1 MIVQRLF
8 AIVVCISGVGA
19 LQERNSVHRSRSVV
33 ALSAENTVFAT
44 ALAKVRLL
52 SKSREVDP
60 RLPPTDDASEGPAT
74 LSDYCAGTPREL
86 FPGDPIEGNW
96 LNYGIWYPGEI
107 LSVSRDGCHHVKYSD
122 GFEET
127 CARESQIRALGA
139 LPLVS
144 PTDDPACS
152 VVHDLE
158 AIGAK
163 TQEAQHEVAVLL
175 ASERAKL
182 NSSKPTLSRVLK
194 EPPAPAPAALDEA
207 QAQRLEEEDISLDSS
222 DDARVHET
230 SPVDGGDGA
239 PSDAGDGARSD
250 VSPPRGLTYYFPGE
264 TDEDRAK
271 IQAALDEI
279 RELDR
284 EIADLLAKLKAN
296 EALLAEVE
304 TYRLS
309 DLGIDEGDV
318 RDLSNELLSKL
329 QSTGL
334 EPHAV
339 HARSGAS
346 EVLAQLGA
354 RRDSRRRTV
363 AELKDGIRQ
372 QEIQLAAA
380 NMASVTRDQVAQ
392 RIQSVEESLDTL
404 RKDTRSLPS
413 IDSDLALNIKDLLK
427 QQAMLRS
434 ASNTLMSSHGSD
446 MSELAGQGADL
457 TRGAASQ
464 LKLQM
469 DDAEKVALQ
478 LLSTTGNL
486 HELQTGLHPHG
497 PRWWRYRYEHAFIE
511 AFVMVLISTIMALQV
526 LFWRKMREAA
536 YDRAGVEQ
544 PIKYIKTYMW
554 VFWLESFFLQLTCS
568 LCTFLT
574 IWLLG
579 QINLFQLFIFVVPSG
594 TLGHVPQHA
603 WQYLDVAYN
612 MCSAL
617 SIAIVAYY
625 TLMTPVVQATQTIL
639 RTWSDGKS
647 MQRSMWELKSIDE
660 LRAYFAAAVQ
670 SNPVYLE
677 TIREREG
684 YFDVDNFDFAR
695 FIRVNCRNTVD
706 LFLDF
711 RFHFWLTVVG
721 TFIAF
726 LGIHFLFQTAYVE
739 LMVIYFVVGTVL
751 SAIMGVRIFLLKR
764 SVEGYITE
772 KTPRTQ
778 RAVQA
783 VRRKHSHKLV
793 SALHYVIFFL
803 VFFVSRCV
811 TQGWMWKYHS
821 LHVFVMAVFA
831 VVASVIFALVYSP
844 LIPIYAAYLSM
855 PPHNDPEH
863 VCDVIDQA
871 RDFSSEQTAI
881 KRASTRLSYSAKV

>member
-1 MIVQRLF
+1 MIVQCLF
-8 AIVVCISGVGA
+8 AIVVCIIEVGA
-19 LQERNSVHRSRSVV
+19 LQERTSVHRSRSVV
-33 ALSAENTVFAT
+33 ALSSENTVFAA

-52 SKSREVDP
+52 SKSRDVDP
-60 RLPPTDDASEGPAT
+60 RLPPTDDTSEGPAT

-96 LNYGIWYPGEI
+96 LNYGIWYPGEV
-107 LSVSRDGCHHVKYSD
+107 LAVTKDGCHHVKYSD

-127 CARESQIRALGA
+127 CARESQIRPLGA

-158 AIGAK
+158 AIGAR

-194 EPPAPAPAALDEA
+194 DPPAPAPAALDEA
-207 QAQRLEEEDISLDSS
+207 QAKRLEQEDISLDTF
-222 DDARVHET
+222 DDARVHEA
-230 SPVDGGDGA
+230 SPIDG
-239 PSDAGDGARSD
+239 GDGARSD
-250 VSPPRGLTYYFPGE
+250 GGDGAHSDGSLSGGLTYFPGE
-264 TDEDRAK
+264 SDEDRAK

-284 EIADLLAKLKAN
+284 EISDLLAKLQAN
-296 EALLAEVE
+296 EAVLAQVE

-309 DLGIDEGDV
+309 TLGIDEEDV
-318 RDLSNELLSKL
+318 QDLSNELLSKL

-354 RRDSRRRTV
+354 RRNARRRTV

-380 NMASVTRDQVAQ
+380 NMASVTRTQVAQ
-392 RIQSVEESLDTL
+392 RIQSVEESLDEL
-404 RKDTRSLPS
+404 RKDTQSLPS
-413 IDSDLALNIKDLLK
+413 IDSDLALNIKDLLQ

-457 TRGAASQ
+457 TRDTASQ

-511 AFVMVLISTIMALQV
+511 AFVMVLISTIMSLQV
-526 LFWRKMREAA
+526 LFWRKMRETA

-574 IWLLG
+574 IWFLG

-594 TLGHVPQHA
+594 NLGHVPQHA

-625 TLMTPVVQATQTIL
+625 ILMTPVVQATQTIL
-639 RTWSDGKS
+639 STWSDGKS
-647 MQRSMWELKSIDE
+647 MKRSMWELKNIDE

-711 RFHFWLTVVG
+711 RFLFWLTVVG
-721 TFIAF
+721 TFIVF
-726 LGIHFLFQTAYVE
+726 LGVHFLFQTAYVQ
-739 LMVIYFVVGTVL
+739 LMVIYFFVGTVL

-764 SVEGYITE
+764 SVEGYINE

-811 TQGWMWKYHS
+811 TQWWMWKYHY
-821 LHVFVMAVFA
+821 LQVIVMMAFA
-831 VVASVIFALVYSP
+831 VVASVIFAVVYSP

-871 RDFSSEQTAI
+871 RDFSSEQTAM
-881 KRASTRLSYSAKV
+881 KRASTRISYSAKV